1 MIPAGQGRTVR
12 TAGVMGTV
20 ASIHV
25 IASDRNREH
34 RAVLAAID
42 ACFDELRDVERVF
55 STFRDD
61 SDICRL
67 RDGLIQPDEADARVA
82 VVRAA
87 CVDAKD
93 STGGRFDAW
102 RRGWFDPT
110 GYVKGWATEH
120 AARSMLAPLLGRA
133 GIDAVGINVGGD
145 MQLFTAADSAWLW
158 HVGVADPASSG
169 GVSATMEVRN
179 GAVATSGTAERGAH
193 IIDPHTNA
201 PVLGVASATVVAD
214 GLELAD
220 MWATTAVIAGFDDL
234 SWIASPGVRS
244 GLVVSSD
251 GRVRRWANGLELTA
265 SDRSTAAPDALPF
278 AVRRGA

>member
-1 MIPAGQGRTVR
+1 
-12 TAGVMGTV
+12 MGTV

-25 IASDRNREH
+25 IASDGGGHH
-34 RAVLAAID
+34 RDVLAAID
-42 ACFDELRDVERVF
+42 VCFDELRDVERVF

-67 RDGLIQPDEADARVA
+67 RDGLIQADEADARVA

-87 CVDAKD
+87 CVDAKEA
-93 STGGRFDAW
+93 TGGRFDAW

-110 GYVKGWATEH
+110 GYVKGWATEK
-120 AARSMLAPLLGRA
+120 AARRTLAPLLGRA

-145 MQLFTAADSAWLW
+145 IQLFTGADSAWLW
-158 HVGVADPASSG
+158 HVGVTDPTRSG
-169 GVSATMEVRN
+169 EVSATMEVRN

-193 IIDPHTNA
+193 IIDPRTNT
-201 PVLGVASATVVAD
+201 PVIGVASATVVAD
-214 GLELAD
+214 GLERAD
-220 MWATTAVIAGFDDL
+220 LWATTAIVAGFDDL
-234 SWIASPGVRS
+234 SWIASAGVHS